1 MGNRYKREINM
12 NGKNKRWLEQRWDMN
27 QPARLAHI
35 HKAKERRKME
45 QTHFHTYLYKKGK
58 GSYEAKRFEGEAIT
72 AQAAATRYA
81 DQMAR
86 TCDYAEVRDAVGNR
100 VYRAIDP
107 HGKLAKGA
115 EA

>member
-45 QTHFHTYLYKKGK
+45 QTHFHTYFYKKGK
-58 GSYEAKRFEGEAIT
+58 GSYEAKRFEGEAIA

-81 DQMAR
+81 DQMAN

-100 VYRAIDP
+100 VYRVIDP
-107 HGKLAKGA
+107 HGKLAKGT
-115 EA
+115 EV

>member
-1 MGNRYKREINM
+1 MKTKSPPVFQHRR
-12 NGKNKRWLEQRWDMN
+12 DMN
-27 QPARLAHI
+27 QPARMAHI

-81 DQMAR
+81 DQMAH
-86 TCDYAEVRDAVGNR
+86 TCDYAEMRDAVGNR
-100 VYRAIDP
+100 VYRVIDP

>member
-1 MGNRYKREINM
+1 
-12 NGKNKRWLEQRWDMN
+12 
-27 QPARLAHI
+27 
-35 HKAKERRKME
+35 ME

-81 DQMAR
+81 DQMAH

-100 VYRAIDP
+100 VYRVIDP